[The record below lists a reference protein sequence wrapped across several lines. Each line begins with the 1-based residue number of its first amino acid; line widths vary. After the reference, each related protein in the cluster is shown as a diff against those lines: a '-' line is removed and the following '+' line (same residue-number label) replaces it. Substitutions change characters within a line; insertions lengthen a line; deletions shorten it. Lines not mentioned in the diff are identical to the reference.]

1 MDKFT
6 KGISTKKALDAYV
19 PLYELNKSERKINL
33 GKNTTRIVLTDPRLL
48 LFTLSKYKF
57 AAKMINSESKVLE
70 VGCMDGFTSLFLSKY
85 VKELVSVD
93 FFEEHIKHAIENFDF
108 IKNLQFKKLDFLNSP
123 YIEEFEAIVSFDVL
137 EHIDPSQSDIFIENC
152 YKALKTGGICIIG
165 MPSLESQAYA
175 SEVNKKAHINCMSV
189 NNAKILFNKFF
200 IQILNF
206 SMNDEIVHTGYDKLA
221 HYNIYLMIK

>member
-1 MDKFT
+1 
-6 KGISTKKALDAYV
+6 
-19 PLYELNKSERKINL
+19 
-33 GKNTTRIVLTDPRLL
+33 
-48 LFTLSKYKF
+48 
-57 AAKMINSESKVLE
+57 
-70 VGCMDGFTSLFLSKY
+70 
-85 VKELVSVD
+85 
-93 FFEEHIKHAIENFDF
+93 
-108 IKNLQFKKLDFLNSP
+108 
-123 YIEEFEAIVSFDVL
+123 
-137 EHIDPSQSDIFIENC
+137 
-152 YKALKTGGICIIG
+152 